1 MTKHES
7 ACAAYVPMPEVKTT
21 CLRSTATSR
30 PAAIRP
36 ATDQRRRKMTIK
48 KDGGPAFPLKE
59 PLTSDSAGMSLRDYF
74 AAKAM
79 VALITE
85 PKWCDGHT
93 PLVAEIGPK
102 GVLGAGRYASAAYAM
117 ADAMLKARKK

>member
-1 MTKHES
+1 
-7 ACAAYVPMPEVKTT
+7 
-21 CLRSTATSR
+21 
-30 PAAIRP
+30 
-36 ATDQRRRKMTIK
+36 MTIE
-48 KDGGPAFPLKE
+48 KDGGPAFGQVVDLRCVRVEMDGRPEWE
-59 PLTSDSAGMSLRDYF
+59 PHVLADSGMRLRDYF